1 MPRRNRAPAIPRKG
15 QGTKGGDKAEP
26 EVKPPQ
32 SQGLA
37 RKRTRERHERR
48 ASAWVGV
55 GSTITF
61 ETGSVK
67 KAERQAFASALAT
80 QKYKLVFAN
89 CHGCV
94 PSRAEQIRTL
104 SSQSGGVGS
113 QKNNRV
119 PGQATLGSLQCQV
132 FRSFHV
138 HFDHIWS
145 AEFHKQGIQRN
156 YIDLERPSREMSC
169 GTVFANRERC
179 LPTFACHRR
188 HYQFDIPN
196 PV

>member
-15 QGTKGGDKAEP
+15 QGTRRGDKAEP

-67 KAERQAFASALAT
+67 KAERQEFASALAT
-80 QKYKLVFAN
+80 RKYKLVFAN
-89 CHGCV
+89 CHGYV
-94 PSRAEQIRTL
+94 HSRAEQIRTL
-104 SSQSGGVGS
+104 SSQSRSVYPEKESGTRTG
-113 QKNNRV
+113 NARLPAM
-119 PGQATLGSLQCQV
+119 PGIPLLP
-132 FRSFHV
+132 
-138 HFDHIWS
+138 
-145 AEFHKQGIQRN
+145 
-156 YIDLERPSREMSC
+156 RP
-169 GTVFANRERC
+169 F
-179 LPTFACHRR
+179 
-188 HYQFDIPN
+188 
-196 PV
+196 